1 MKTPRIAA
9 AIGHIDNDLIATAA
23 KDKKRS
29 TFHPWLKWGS
39 IAAGLAILIIAGTII
54 LPSLLGRESDH
65 GESDGRYKD
74 VSIQAGESAIV
85 WPWEYLSAGEKFKE
99 TELDGIKY
107 ISRGS
112 EVSAVLVGELIG
124 TYTAT
129 GYDGIT
135 DNKYTMEAEVY
146 RLQDVTEDRLVA
158 VKLEDTFYVFRSGD
172 DNPPNTLGELFD
184 EVNLPKI
191 VNLER
196 FTETGND
203 SAEKFFALNNDDG
216 VWEILSECR
225 DAALAD
231 SEQWSLIDKEY
242 LGFTLTSEA
251 LGIYKKA
258 MLITT
263 DGYLWTNAFDHLY
276 LYDIGEVSAEKII
289 KYATDNSSEAPYEPF
304 RNWIAGKVTGIT
316 EDYIFVDD
324 SILCKNP
331 DEGIT
336 YRIPLDDI
344 RVSRYVDLQII
355 KKGDLVHVTYEGGID
370 AENGYAID
378 RVISISEAIIS
389 GKDILIPE

>member
-1 MKTPRIAA
+1 MKTPKIAT
-9 AIGHIDNDLIATAA
+9 AIGHIDDDLIAAAA
-23 KDKKRS
+23 KDKKKS

-39 IAAGLAILIIAGTII
+39 IAAGLAILIITGAII
-54 LPSLLGRESDH
+54 LPSLLSKEPDH

-74 VSIQAGESAIV
+74 VSIQTGESAIV
-85 WPWEYLSAGEKFKE
+85 WPWEYLSAGEKY
-99 TELDGIKY
+99 TNIELDGAKY

-112 EVSAVLVGELIG
+112 AVSGELIGDRIG

-135 DNKYTMEAEVY
+135 DDNYTMEAEVY
-146 RLQDVTEDRLVA
+146 RLRDVAQDRLIA
-158 VKLEDTFYVFRSGD
+158 VKLDDTFYVFRSGD
-172 DNPPNTLGELFD
+172 DNPPNTLGALFD
-184 EVNLPKI
+184 AVNLPKM

-196 FTETGND
+196 FTETRND
-203 SAEKFFALNNDDG
+203 SAEKTFALNNGDG

-225 DAALAD
+225 DAVLTG
-231 SEQWSLIDKEY
+231 SGQWSLMDKEY

-276 LYDIGEVSAEKII
+276 LYDIGEAAAEKII
-289 KYATDNSSEAPYEPF
+289 KYAMDNSSKAAYEPF
-304 RNWIAGKVTGIT
+304 RNWVAGKVTEIT

-331 DEGIT
+331 DKGIT

-344 RVSRYVDLQII
+344 RISRYVDLQVI
-355 KKGDLVHVTYEGGID
+355 KAGDLVHVTYEGELDAQDAYTID
-370 AENGYAID
+370 HA
-378 RVISISEAIIS
+378 ISISEAIIS
-389 GKDILIPE
+389 GGNLLIPE